1 MIERRLA
8 STLLCLLLVAC
19 GPGKEVSDASGTQSA
34 HASGRGRPQ
43 TVSAGLT
50 RSESVPIILQAQG
63 YVTAQDEVDIRP
75 QKNGLISA
83 VHVREG
89 EEVRKGQRLFSLDSR
104 NDEANVKKAEATLL
118 SSKAQL
124 ATDLRILERN
134 KDLAAKGFISPTALD
149 QLQNKVDTGLAA
161 IAQAEAALASAR
173 VLRSYDDVTAPF
185 NGRIGTINVRPGSMT
200 STSTTAPALV
210 KLTRIHPITVNF
222 TLPESQLSALR
233 TAMASDSAEIRI
245 NLPENKSARGKV
257 IFIENNV
264 DRTSGTIAVKAEV
277 DNREHLLWPGQYA
290 EVRVLAG
297 MIENAVTLPA
307 QAVLNTPNG
316 RIVYVIGKDQTVK
329 PQRVELVQIHEQR
342 AIVTG
347 IASGVRVV
355 LEGGQNLRP
364 GSRISEASNPAE
376 RERRSQ
382 SKTTSSATQ
391 PLVQPQ

>member
-1 MIERRLA
+1 M
-8 STLLCLLLVAC
+8 
-19 GPGKEVSDASGTQSA
+19 
-34 HASGRGRPQ
+34 
-43 TVSAGLT
+43 
-50 RSESVPIILQAQG
+50 
-63 YVTAQDEVDIRP
+63 
-75 QKNGLISA
+75 
-83 VHVREG
+83 
-89 EEVRKGQRLFSLDSR
+89 
-104 NDEANVKKAEATLL
+104 
-118 SSKAQL
+118 
-124 ATDLRILERN
+124 
-134 KDLAAKGFISPTALD
+134 
-149 QLQNKVDTGLAA
+149 
-161 IAQAEAALASAR
+161 
-173 VLRSYDDVTAPF
+173 
-185 NGRIGTINVRPGSMT
+185 
-200 STSTTAPALV
+200 